1 MLTQSMHSLLL
12 VAAFLAA
19 TNSSAQQAFQLD
31 PSFQVGISS
40 SYVASIQI
48 MNNSNILVTGL
59 TNFTSND
66 LNDYYGSIQLFEDG
80 SRNATFPAFPL
91 TTGNGELKKWNDKYY
106 VIAGQE
112 VSRLLSNGY
121 VDADFGPMFEDEF
134 FSSLQAGDFHIFND
148 GRILFSGQHLLDDTV
163 RDFEGIYTLVWFSNE
178 GYLDTTRIHR
188 QSNGRMFEF
197 EAYPEGSV
205 PEVEGKF
212 LCSTQG
218 TQYEGQAV
226 GKVFRIH
233 PDGALDT
240 TYQSPLSNFGWVQV
254 IHPFPDGSALLGG
267 AMKLVGGTDTLS
279 LLKLLPDG
287 SLDLEFQLLDYRI
300 NTFFASLTSVND
312 VHVLNDGR
320 MIVVGNFE
328 FVNEHEHGCIAMLES
343 NGTLLT
349 DQFEGAFCGDYENS
363 PIVNNRYLKGITPAP
378 DGSYYIYGAYH
389 GYHDGATYYPQQR
402 FISRLYGLD
411 VGIAERRA
419 LPPLQPYPNPAGG
432 TFTLELPLKAPAPL
446 ELLDAIG
453 RVVHT
458 QLLRPGTHSHTVQSA
473 LPAGVYLLRVQEAQ
487 GVRRGRVVVE

>member
-1 MLTQSMHSLLL
+1 MLTRKVNSLLL
-12 VAAFLAA
+12 VAALVAA
-19 TNSSAQQAFQLD
+19 TNSAAQQSFDLD
-31 PSFQVGISS
+31 PSFQTTIDQDYVSS
-40 SYVASIQI
+40 VVALADGRILVSGMLVFTGGNPFIPRGGAL
-48 MNNSNILVTGL
+48 MNSNGSVSSGFNEYPPINGPITPW
-59 TNFTSND
+59 SD
-66 LNDYYGSIQLFEDG
+66 RYYAGGGTVRRFLPNGIQDP
-80 SRNATFPAFPL
+80 TFISMNL
-91 TTGNGELKKWNDKYY
+91 
-106 VIAGQE
+106 
-112 VSRLLSNGY
+112 
-121 VDADFGPMFEDEF
+121 GPYFL
-134 FSSLQAGDFHIFND
+134 SLQGGDYHVFTD

-197 EAYPEGSV
+197 EAYPEGSA

-233 PDGALDT
+233 ANGALDT

-279 LLKLLPDG
+279 ILKLLPDG
-287 SLDLEFQLLDYRI
+287 SLDPEFQLLDYRV
-300 NTFFASLTSVND
+300 NTFYESLTTVND
-312 VHVLNDGR
+312 IHVLEDGR
-320 MIVVGNFE
+320 MIVVGEFE
-328 FVNEHEHGCIAMLES
+328 FINEQERGCIAMLES
-343 NGTLLT
+343 NGSVVT

-363 PIVNNRYLKGITPAP
+363 PIVNNRYLAGITPAP

-389 GYHDGATYYPQQR
+389 GYHDGTTNYPQQR

-411 VGIAERRA
+411 VGIAERA
-419 LPPLQPYPNPAGG
+419 VLPPLQPYPNPAGG

-446 ELLDAIG
+446 ELLDASG

-473 LPAGVYLLRVQEAQ
+473 LPVGVYLLRVQEAQ

>member
-1 MLTQSMHSLLL
+1 M
-12 VAAFLAA
+12 LAA
-19 TNSSAQQAFQLD
+19 NWATSMAIAQLPFTIDA
-31 PSFQVGISS
+31 SFQTGINS

-80 SRNATFPAFPL
+80 SRNATFPTFPL

-112 VSRLLSNGY
+112 VNRLFSNGY
-121 VDADFGPMFEDEF
+121 VDTDFGPMFEDEY
-134 FSSLQAGDFHIFND
+134 FSSIQAGDFHIFND
-148 GRILFSGQHLLDDTV
+148 GRILFSGQHLLDDTI
-163 RDFEGIYTLVWFSNE
+163 RDFEGVYTLVWFSNE

-205 PEVEGKF
+205 AEVEGKF

-218 TQYEGQAV
+218 TQYEGQPV

-233 PDGALDT
+233 ADGALDT

-267 AMKLVGGTDTLS
+267 AMRLVGGTDTLS

-287 SLDLEFQLLDYRI
+287 SLDPDFHTASFTI
-300 NTFFASLTSVND
+300 TTFFASLTY
-312 VHVLNDGR
+312 VHDIEPLIDGR
-320 MIVVGNFE
+320 FIVTGTFE
-328 FVNEHEHGCIAMLES
+328 RIDDVERECIALM
-343 NGTLLT
+343 NADGTLNL
-349 DQFEGAFCGDYENS
+349 DEFNGVVCGDFENQIT
-363 PIVNNRYLKGITPAP
+363 PYRGIKGITPAP

-389 GYHDGATYYPQQR
+389 GYHDGTTNYPQQR

-411 VGIAERRA
+411 VGIAERNA
-419 LPPLQPYPNPAGG
+419 LPPLEPFPNPGAG
-432 TFTLELPLKAPAPL
+432 TFTLELPLNAPATL
-446 ELLDAIG
+446 ELLDASG

-458 QLLRPGTHSHTVQSA
+458 QVLPASAYTHTVHSA
-473 LPAGVYLLRVQEAQ
+473 LPAGLYTVRVQQ
-487 GVRRGRVVVE
+487 RDGQVRRGKVVVE